1 MSPLPKMITIPK
13 VLTIPNRINPALSD
27 RLSPEKIQA
36 LVDVGYMYLLELIDL
51 LNETMWG
58 RVQEDGWTKANERL
72 LNWLRFRIKLLPEW
86 ERRQLLQELDLW
98 GDCPYD
104 KEVHGVYINKAPCQ
118 FCGMAWVL
126 RPRKN

>member
-27 RLSPEKIQA
+27 RLSPEKIPA
-36 LVDVGYMYLLELIDL
+36 LVDAGYMYLLELIDL

-58 RVQEDGWTKANERL
+58 RVKEDGWTKANERL
-72 LNWLRFRIKLLPEW
+72 LIWLRSRIKLLPEW
-86 ERRQLLQELDLW
+86 ESGPLLRGLDLW

-104 KEVHGVYINKAPCQ
+104 T
-118 FCGMAWVL
+118 
-126 RPRKN
+126 RR

>member
-1 MSPLPKMITIPK
+1 MSTQ
-13 VLTIPNRINPALSD
+13 VRILQRVNPALSD

-36 LVDVGYMYLLELIDL
+36 LVDAGYMYLLELIDL
-51 LNETMWG
+51 LTETMWE

-72 LNWLRFRIKLLPEW
+72 LNWLIYRIKLLPEW
-86 ERRQLLQELDLW
+86 ESLKLLHELDSFW

-104 KEVHGVYINKAPCQ
+104 KGVGVYINKAPCQ
-118 FCGMAWVL
+118 FCGMAWML

>member
-1 MSPLPKMITIPK
+1 MSTQ
-13 VLTIPNRINPALSD
+13 VRILQRVNPALSD

-36 LVDVGYMYLLELIDL
+36 LVDAGYMYLLELIDL
-51 LNETMWG
+51 LNETMWE

-72 LNWLRFRIKLLPEW
+72 LNWLRFRIKLLPKW
-86 ERRQLLQELDLW
+86 ENGQLLHELDLW
-98 GDCPYD
+98 GDCPD
-104 KEVHGVYINKAPCQ
+104 DNQVTVDIDKAPCQ